1 MPGSAAPIPCC
12 PAAPQG
18 WRPEVTAPGTRSD
31 ADPTA
36 DARFGSIPAMV
47 RASAARFARHKA
59 IVDGDRRIR
68 YAELDVMLMRS
79 ARAFLAAGIGPG
91 DRVAIWAPNSADYI
105 IAVLGVLSV
114 GAWIVPMNTRLKAVE
129 ATYVLEKAQ
138 VTALV
143 TVTGFLGIDYLGMLE
158 AVRPRPAALDRT
170 VIMSGQAPPWATD
183 WRSFLRS
190 GDRVS
195 QSEAERHI
203 AALGPDD
210 VCDIMFTSGTTGF
223 PKGVMLT
230 HGQSLRAFE
239 AYNEGYGLREG
250 DRHLAVNPFFHC
262 FGYKAGWMLS
272 FMVGATVLPMAV
284 FDPGKLLAVVAA
296 ERVSVLPGPPT
307 LFTSILDSPHR
318 DGYDLSSLRAA
329 FVGASSVPVEL
340 VRRMRQEL
348 PIETVATGYGL
359 TECTAMVAVTA
370 QDDDPETV
378 ANWSGKPVRGVEV
391 RLVDPQG
398 HDIAD
403 GADGEV
409 LVRGFNV
416 MKGYLD
422 DPAATAAVI
431 DQAGWLHTGDIGTR
445 NGQGYLKI
453 TDRKKDIFIVGG
465 FNVAPA
471 EVENALLEL
480 RQISSVAV
488 VGVPHLRLGEVGAAF
503 VLPRP
508 GCTVTRDEVL
518 AWASHRLANFK
529 VPRYVF
535 ITRDL
540 PLNASGKVL
549 KHALR
554 QLFAD
559 MDPAARKEAST

>member
-1 MPGSAAPIPCC
+1 MPGSGAPTPCC
-12 PAAPQG
+12 PEAPPG
-18 WRPEVTAPGTRSD
+18 WRPEVTAPQTTSE

-36 DARFGSIPAMV
+36 DVRFRSIPAMV
-47 RASAARFARHKA
+47 RASAARFAQREA

-68 YAELDVMLMRS
+68 YAELDAMLMRS
-79 ARAFLAAGIGPG
+79 ARAVLAAGIGPG

-105 IAVLGVLSV
+105 IAVLGVLSA

-129 ATYVLEKAQ
+129 AAYVLEKAQ
-138 VTALV
+138 ATALV
-143 TVTGFLGIDYLGMLE
+143 TVTGFLGIDYLGMLD

-170 VIMSGQAPPWATD
+170 VIMSGQAPPWATG
-183 WRSFLRS
+183 WQSFLRS
-190 GDRVS
+190 GGRVS
-195 QSEAERHI
+195 RAEAERHI

-230 HGQSLRAFE
+230 HGQSLRAYE

-250 DRHLAVNPFFHC
+250 DRHLVVNPFFHC

-272 FMVGATVLPMAV
+272 FMVGATVFPVAV
-284 FDPGKLLAVVAA
+284 FDAGQLLATVAA

-318 DGYDLSSLRAA
+318 AGYDLGSLRAA
-329 FVGASSVPVEL
+329 FVGASTVPVEL

-378 ANWSGKPVRGVEV
+378 ANWSGKPVRGIEV

-398 HDIAD
+398 RDVAD
-403 GADGEV
+403 GDDGEV

-416 MKGYLD
+416 MNGYFD

-431 DQAGWLHTGDIGTR
+431 DSGGWLHTGDIGTR

-480 RQISSVAV
+480 GPISSVAV
-488 VGVPHLRLGEVGAAF
+488 VGVPDQRLGEVGAAF

-508 GCTVTRDEVL
+508 GCTVTRHDVL
-518 AWASHRLANFK
+518 AWARQRLANFK

-535 ITRDL
+535 ITSDL

-554 QLFAD
+554 QEFAG
-559 MDPAARKEAST
+559 MDPAARKEAAA